1 MLSRE
6 SGMKAV
12 RYITIGSA
20 LAFLLAGCGL
30 PFSQIR
36 TQLSPLQGQP
46 LSAATAKLGQP
57 TEERTQFGKRVVIW
71 KKQWSLDSDGDD
83 QECVV
88 QAYMNGDTINEIH
101 FTGDENQCYRFAE
114 TLARQ

>member
-1 MLSRE
+1 MRGL
-6 SGMKAV
+6 
-12 RYITIGSA
+12 YTITIGSA
-20 LAFLLAGCGL
+20 LALLLAGCGL

-71 KKQWSLDSDGDD
+71 KKQWTEDTDGDD
-83 QECVV
+83 QECIV
-88 QAYMNGDTINEIH
+88 QAYMNGDTIESVH

-114 TLARQ
+114 TLAKQ

>member
-1 MLSRE
+1 MNGFRRIVLTAASL
-6 SGMKAV
+6 
-12 RYITIGSA
+12 A
-20 LAFLLAGCGL
+20 LASCGL
-30 PFSQIR
+30 PYSQIR
-36 TQLSPLQGQP
+36 TQLSPFEGKP

-71 KKQWSLDSDGDD
+71 KKQWTQDEDGDD

-88 QAYMNGDTINEIH
+88 QAYMNGDTISEIR

-114 TLARQ
+114 TLAKQ

>member
-1 MLSRE
+1 MR
-6 SGMKAV
+6 GIHT
-12 RYITIGSA
+12 ITIGSA
-20 LAFLLAGCGL
+20 LALLLASCGL

-46 LSAATAKLGQP
+46 LSAATARLGQP

-71 KKQWSLDSDGDD
+71 KKQWTEDADGDD
-83 QECVV
+83 QECIV
-88 QAYMNGDTINEIH
+88 QAYMNGDTIESVH

-114 TLARQ
+114 TLAKQ